1 MIAAKSE
8 LMRAESASVVELE
21 GGATGAGFGLVAVDP
36 ETVVVLNLARSAS
49 GLAEVPTQAHLRV
62 APSAPGISMVNLRS
76 AAVTLALTHLRLS
89 SAFSV
94 ALAEA
99 SAAEASTEAEAS
111 VVAAAE
117 ASWSLLAS
125 VAQ

>member
-8 LMRAESASVVELE
+8 LMRAESASPVSLV
-21 GGATGAGFGLVAVDP
+21 AAGAGAGAGLVAVDP

-62 APSAPGISMVNLRS
+62 APSAPGISMENLRS
-76 AAVTLALTHLRLS
+76 AAVTLALTHFKLS

-94 ALAEA
+94 EFPAAEA
-99 SAAEASTEAEAS
+99 SAEASTAEASAE
-111 VVAAAE
+111 VAAE
-117 ASWSLLAS
+117 AS
-125 VAQ
+125 

>member
-8 LMRAESASVVELE
+8 LMRAESASSVALV
-21 GGATGAGFGLVAVDP
+21 ATGAGAGAGLVAVDP

-62 APSAPGISMVNLRS
+62 APSAPGISMENLRS

-94 ALAEA
+94 ALTA
-99 SAAEASTEAEAS
+99 SALVALALVSS